1 MLLGK
6 YYHTVE
12 ATRRVSLPKQFRTET
27 ENWIVTRGLDGCLFL
42 VAADRFA
49 QELAEIT
56 RSSFTRKDTRDLA
69 RLFANE
75 AAEVSPD
82 KLGRVQLPEYLTTYA
97 GLTKNVVLVGS
108 VTRVEIWDRE
118 RYHDY
123 MNALEPQA
131 EVLAERFND
140 SSSHSSTSE

>member
-131 EVLAERFND
+131 EVLTERFND